1 MKKQTKT
8 DNFFD
13 VTEKN
18 KEEKYEKII
27 EMSKNEYITCNLLD
41 YEYCSKHYKLIAIDL
56 NQIN

>member
-13 VTEKN
+13 VPVKY

-27 EMSKNEYITCNLLD
+27 EMSKNDCITH
-41 YEYCSKHYKLIAIDL
+41 EYCSKHYKLIAIDL
-56 NQIN
+56 KQIN

>member
-13 VTEKN
+13 VPVKN

-27 EMSKNEYITCNLLD
+27 EMSKNDCITFNLLD
-41 YEYCSKHYKLIAIDL
+41 SEYCSKHYKLIAIDL
-56 NQIN
+56 KQIN